1 MTKKKAKPAQQ
12 APKKVLVIYGLNEEG
27 KPRAAKFEEK
37 DFELA
42 LKAAEMMKL
51 QTHEGDA
58 RKLRKALSK
67 IRPGDIYAS
76 GWAAVPQ
83 VLWSQYQSLVKKL
96 TGTVPPPQGAP
107 TVTGYPTSHD
117 AIAVGHCVIAPADSA
132 ADGYWPAVVT
142 AIDGDMLHLTLRDF
156 PKEKGK
162 RHRTAVA
169 LLDPASYANS

>member
-1 MTKKKAKPAQQ
+1 MSKKKVKPAQQ
-12 APKKVLVIYGLNEEG
+12 SPKKVLVVYGLNEEG

-37 DFELA
+37 DIELA
-42 LKAAEMMKL
+42 HKAAEMMKL
-51 QTHEGDA
+51 QTYEGDA

-83 VLWSQYQSLVKKL
+83 VLWSQYHALVKKL
-96 TGTVPPPQGAP
+96 TGTAPPPPGAP
-107 TVTGYPTSHD
+107 TVTGYPTSWD
-117 AIAVGHCVIAPADSA
+117 DIQVGHCVIAPADSA
-132 ADGYWPAVVT
+132 TDGYWPAVVT
-142 AIDGDMLHLTLRDF
+142 AIEDDMLHLTLRDY

-169 LLDPASYANS
+169 LLDPASYPNS

>member
-1 MTKKKAKPAQQ
+1 MSKKKVKPAQHQ
-12 APKKVLVIYGLNEEG
+12 AQKKVLVVYGLNEYG

-37 DFELA
+37 DSELA
-42 LKAAEMMKL
+42 HKAADMMKL

-58 RKLRKALSK
+58 RKLRKTLSK
-67 IRPGDIYAS
+67 IAPGDIYAS

-83 VLWSQYQSLVKKL
+83 VRWPSYQSLVKKL
-96 TGTVPPPQGAP
+96 TGLAPPPLGAP
-107 TVTGYPTSHD
+107 TVTGYPTSWD
-117 AIAVGHCVIAPADSA
+117 DIQVGHCVIAPGDSA

-142 AIDGDMLHLTLRDF
+142 EIEGDMLHLTLRAY

-169 LLDPASYANS
+169 LLSPPPK